1 MKIGIMG
8 GTFDPIH
15 NGHLIIGEYART
27 SLNLDKVIFIPS
39 GIHPF
44 KENKNITLS
53 NKRLDMISLAIKS
66 NPNFELSSIEIDRKG
81 ITYTVDTILDLK
93 KDYEK
98 DEIYFIIGSDIPF
111 QIEKWKDFHVLIH
124 LVKFI
129 LFNRTGQDNEEINN
143 KIKELES
150 LYEIQL
156 EKIQSPLI
164 EISSTEIRD
173 RVKNKLSIKYLVP
186 ESVEEYILKNNLYI
200 GDDIDG

>member
-15 NGHLIIGEYART
+15 NGHLIIGEYSRT